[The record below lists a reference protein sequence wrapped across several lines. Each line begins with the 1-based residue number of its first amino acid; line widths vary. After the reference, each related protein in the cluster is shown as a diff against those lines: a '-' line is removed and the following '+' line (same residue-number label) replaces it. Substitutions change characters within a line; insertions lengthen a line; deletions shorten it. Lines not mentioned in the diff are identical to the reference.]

1 MVYWLYMK
9 VSIVIPALNE
19 EKYIR
24 KTLEAVTNL
33 DYPDYEIFVVDN
45 GSTDTTGEIVR
56 SFPRV
61 QLIQIPERG
70 LTKAREAGR
79 RAATGEIIAQLDADS
94 TPPKEWLTK
103 GTAYFKNSKVVAV
116 SGPYLYEGGPWWFK
130 SVAFV
135 VQVIFYSATNIL
147 MRMLRSGAVLIGS
160 NVFVRASTLEAI
172 GGYDTSI
179 AFYGEDSDTARKVS
193 KLGRVHYA
201 PRLYIYSSARRFE
214 QEGILKTFYLYIIN
228 FVSVMAKGKPAT
240 EDYENHR

>member
-1 MVYWLYMK
+1 MVYYPYMK

-19 EKYIR
+19 EKYIG

-33 DYPDYEIFVVDN
+33 DYPDYEVLVVDN
-45 GSTDTTGEIVR
+45 GSTDKTGEIVR
-56 SFPRV
+56 SFPGA

-70 LTKAREAGR
+70 ITKAREAGR
-79 RAATGEIIAQLDADS
+79 RVATGEIIAQLDADS
-94 TPPKEWLTK
+94 TPPKDWITK
-103 GTAYFKNSKVVAV
+103 GTSYFKNPNTVAI

-130 SVAFV
+130 SVAFI
-135 VQVIFYSATNIL
+135 VQVIFYPTTNIL
-147 MRMLRSGAVLIGS
+147 MRILRSGAVLIGS

-193 KLGRVHYA
+193 KLGRVRYI

-214 QEGILKTFYLYIIN
+214 KEGILKTFYLYIVN
-228 FVSVMAKGKPAT
+228 FVSVMAKGAPAT
-240 EDYENHR
+240 EEYENHR

>member
-1 MVYWLYMK
+1 MK

-19 EKYIR
+19 EKYIG

-45 GSTDTTGEIVR
+45 GSTDTTSDIVR

-70 LTKAREAGR
+70 ITKAREAGR

-94 TPPKEWLTK
+94 TPPKHWLTR
-103 GTAYFKNSKVVAV
+103 GTSHFKNPNIVAV

-135 VQVIFYSATNIL
+135 VQVIFYPTTNIL
-147 MRMLRSGAVLIGS
+147 MRTLRSGAVLIGS

-193 KLGRVHYA
+193 KLGRVCYA

-214 QEGILKTFYLYIIN
+214 KEGILKTFYLYIVN

-240 EDYENHR
+240 ETYENHR